1 VANVPNFG
9 WVGFTMVAAGIPGA
23 LTAGMV
29 LDRTRRYHAT
39 VRLLMAAAV
48 LCMLGLCAT
57 VRADCSGP
65 ADCSDPAS
73 APSLLPVAVA
83 AGGYGFFGTAVLAA
97 GAAGPD

>member
-65 ADCSDPAS
+65 AS

-97 GAAGPD
+97 GAAGPE